1 MYDFSLIAFMVCP
14 ILDCVLYDNYSMFVF
29 MNYLFLDC
37 KVFMLCLIT
46 GCWSV
51 RLMRWSRIL
60 LDTVK

>member
-37 KVFMLCLIT
+37 KVLCYVSLQVV
-46 GCWSV
+46 GRCA
-51 RLMRWSRIL
+51 
-60 LDTVK
+60 